1 MTAPR
6 VFVEA
11 PLSSGSTIELA
22 EGPFRHLVQVLR
34 MQAGEALVLFDGRG
48 GEYEARLEAV
58 AKRSASVSIGTHR
71 AVDDPGESSL
81 DLTLVQGISK
91 GDRMDFT
98 IQKAVELGVRRIVPI
113 TTERCNV
120 HLDAQRQDKRLEHW
134 RGVIVS
140 ACEQSGRTRVPQ
152 LEPVRSLSSWLGG
165 AQPGVRFALDPL
177 ASDALAPAA
186 ASIGEGEPV
195 SLLVGPEGGLSP
207 AELAQSARAGVRG
220 VRLGPRVLRT
230 ETAGI
235 AALVVLQSARGDLR
249 T

>member
-6 VFVEA
+6 VFVDQ
-11 PLSSGSTIELA
+11 PLSSGATIDLP

-48 GEYEARLEAV
+48 GEYDARLESV
-58 AKRSASVSIGTHR
+58 AKRSATVAVGAHR
-71 AVDDPGESSL
+71 PGDGAESTL
-81 DLTLVQGISK
+81 DLTIVQGISK

-120 HLDAQRQDKRLEHW
+120 HLDAGRQDKRLDHW

-140 ACEQSGRTRVPQ
+140 ACEQSGRTRIPR
-152 LEPVRSLSSWLGG
+152 LEPVRSFTSWLGTPD
-165 AQPGVRFALDPL
+165 AAVRFVLDPL
-177 ASDALAPAA
+177 ATESLAA
-186 ASIGEGEPV
+186 AAGAIVEGESV
-195 SLLVGPEGGLSP
+195 ALGIGPEGGLS
-207 AELAQSARAGVRG
+207 ASEIRQAARADVRG

-235 AALVVLQSARGDLR
+235 AALAVLQATRGDLR
-249 T
+249 G

>member
-6 VFVEA
+6 VFVEG
-11 PLSSGSTIELA
+11 PLSSGATIDLA

-48 GEYEARLEAV
+48 GEYDARLASV
-58 AKRSASVSIGTHR
+58 AKRSATVEVGAHR
-71 AVDDPGESSL
+71 AEDRCESAF

-113 TTERCNV
+113 DTERCNV
-120 HLDAQRQDKRLEHW
+120 HLDAERQDKRLEHW

-140 ACEQSGRTRVPQ
+140 ACEQSGRTRIPR
-152 LEPVRSLSSWLGG
+152 LEPVRSFASWLGT
-165 AQPGVRFALDPL
+165 ADTAVRFVLDPL
-177 ASDALAPAA
+177 ATESLAA
-186 ASIGEGEPV
+186 ATGAVGEGDSV
-195 SLLVGPEGGLSP
+195 ALVIGPEGGLSP
-207 AELAQSARAGVRG
+207 AEIAQAARAGVRG

-235 AALVVLQSARGDLR
+235 AALAVLQSARGDLR
-249 T
+249 S

>member
-6 VFVEA
+6 VYLDA
-11 PLSSGSTIELA
+11 ALSTDATIGLP

-34 MQAGEALVLFDGRG
+34 LQAGDALVLFDGRG
-48 GEYEARLEAV
+48 GEYDARLASV
-58 AKRSASVSIGTHR
+58 AKRSATVAVGAHR
-71 AVDDPGESSL
+71 AVDRESAL

-98 IQKAVELGVRRIVPI
+98 IQKAVELGVSRIAPI

-120 HLDAQRQDKRLEHW
+120 HLDAERQEKRLEHW

-140 ACEQSGRTRVPQ
+140 ACEQSGRTRVPP
-152 LEPVRSLSSWLGG
+152 LEPVRSLASWLGTAPQG
-165 AQPGVRFALDPL
+165 ARFVLDPKADASL
-177 ASDALAPAA
+177 ATAA
-186 ASIGEGEPV
+186 ATVADGDAMALI
-195 SLLVGPEGGLSP
+195 VGPEGGLSD
-207 AELAQSARAGVRG
+207 AELQLAARHGVRG

-235 AALVVLQSARGDLR
+235 AALTVLQAVRGDLR
-249 T
+249 L